1 MMIQG
6 STSKGWLHKEGGFN
20 FTKEYYFDPFARKQ
34 QDERIEKFL
43 QKIFPELSLHNLES
57 KLVNIKYVTSDMI
70 YVGAIQPN
78 LIIGVLL
85 GSDFIFPADGDADI
99 STAPLSGITKISD
112 LPDVDILCGH
122 PLIKKFE
129 AQIEMIKQDNPELSI
144 IPPFFWDLSGRAT
157 IHGFFTT
164 AFKLIGQKVF
174 MLLYDDPDFING
186 LHGWL
191 AELYMRLIDKFANI
205 ASIEVTGIHIG
216 ECSGSLI
223 SPAAFMKFILPYS
236 NLMGETYG
244 QVRFHSCGYSDHLL
258 DGIAAITN
266 LSSLDTGS
274 NTSVGKIR
282 SIMGQDFL
290 IELAP
295 PVEILLSSSDKKN
308 ILKWLDVILDEN
320 NDGPL
325 CLSYHL
331 EPGYSIS
338 NIIYLHEELI
348 CRGLVERYRVSI

>member
-1 MMIQG
+1 MIQG
-6 STSKGWLHKEGGFN
+6 SVSKGWLHKEGGFN
-20 FTKEYYFDPFARKQ
+20 FTKEYYFDPFARRQ

-43 QKIFPELSLHNLES
+43 QTIFPELPLYNLES
-57 KLVNIKYVTSDMI
+57 NLANIKYVTSNMI

-78 LIIGVLL
+78 LILGVLL
-85 GSDFIFPADGDADI
+85 GADFIFPANGDADI
-99 STAPLSGITKISD
+99 YTAPLSGITKISD
-112 LPDVDILCGH
+112 LPDLDILCKH

-129 AQIEMIKQDNPELSI
+129 TQIETIKRNNPELSV

-157 IHGFFTT
+157 IHGFITT
-164 AFKLIGQKVF
+164 AFKLVGEKVF

-186 LHGWL
+186 LHEWIT
-191 AELYMRLIDKFANI
+191 ELYMRLIDKFANI

-223 SPAAFMKFILPYS
+223 SPSAFIKFILPYA
-236 NLMGETYG
+236 NLMGEAYG

-258 DGIAAITN
+258 DGISAITN

-295 PVEILLSSSDKKN
+295 PVEILLSSSDKKD
-308 ILKWLDVILDEN
+308 ISKWFDVILDEN
-320 NDGPL
+320 NGGPL

-338 NIIYLHEELI
+338 NIMSLHDELI
-348 CRGLVERYRVSI
+348 CRGLAECYRVNI